1 MCEPR
6 FPGGA
11 EYQLQSQVILV
22 ELSKAETK
30 ASWSGPLARMPRLLP
45 EAGLDDGIGITE
57 TVLATVIVGSTATE
71 LWDREDDDVGVAV
84 EMASVEA
91 VVFVTTDGKPGC

>member
-22 ELSKAETK
+22 ELSKAKTK
-30 ASWSGPLARMPRLLP
+30 ASWSAPLARMPRLLP
-45 EAGLDDGIGITE
+45 AAGLEDGIGITE
-57 TVLATVIVGSTATE
+57 TVLATVMVGATAAE
-71 LWDREDDDVGVAV
+71 LWD
-84 EMASVEA
+84 
-91 VVFVTTDGKPGC
+91 